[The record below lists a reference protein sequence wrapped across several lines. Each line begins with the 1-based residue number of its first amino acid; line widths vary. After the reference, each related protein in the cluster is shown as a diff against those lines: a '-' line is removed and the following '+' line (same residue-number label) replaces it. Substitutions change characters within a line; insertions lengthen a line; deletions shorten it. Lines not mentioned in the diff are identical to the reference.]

1 MADAKKSGRKSP
13 VDRSNND
20 PGYPSSQVKN
30 VKSGEQ
36 LSTGEQRARVGKSS
50 KKSY

>member
-20 PGYPSSQVKN
+20 PGYPSGQVKN
-30 VKSGEQ
+30 VKAGEH
-36 LSTGEQRARVGKSS
+36 LETGEQKHRVGKSS
-50 KKSY
+50 KKS